1 MNEFIMALEIYHI
14 IILIVVGALVGISIS
29 FIGQTGQGIV
39 LPIILLLTGDV
50 FLAIAINLL
59 NDVIT
64 SAAVSIGYLRKKKF
78 AIRIDILI
86 VIVVAIMISFLGVY
100 ILMTTALGSIFG
112 WFIPAF
118 IMVLGLLFLKRGFPT
133 HESVK
138 KMIQNL
144 ARKTLKT
151 EKNEEGITELN
162 KKIEEQLITETNS
175 IEGFISRGS
184 RMFYILALGFGILIG
199 LNSGLF
205 GASSGL
211 IFVLVLVILYGYP
224 LKKGVGT
231 ALILSIV
238 IGSCTF
244 LFYQILGLT
253 VKGQLFLHLELS
265 LYLAIGSIIS
275 GIITSIY
282 VQKLSAITMGRAVGF
297 VIFILGSLALV
308 FFFIT

>member
-1 MNEFIMALEIYHI
+1 MFIMALEFFQV
-14 IILIVVGALVGISIS
+14 IILIVVGGLVGISIS

-86 VIVVAIMISFLGVY
+86 VIVVAIMTSFLGVY
-100 ILMTTALGSIFG
+100 VLMTTALGSIFG

-138 KMIQNL
+138 NMIQNL
-144 ARKTLKT
+144 ARKTVKT
-151 EKNEEGITELN
+151 EKDEKGISELN
-162 KKIEEQLITETNS
+162 KKVEEQLITETNF

-184 RMFYILALGFGILIG
+184 RMFYILALGFGVLIG

-211 IFVLVLVILYGYP
+211 IFVLALVILYGYP

-253 VKGQLFLHLELS
+253 IKGQLFLNFELS
-265 LYLAIGSIIS
+265 LYLALGSIIS
-275 GIITSIY
+275 GIIMSTY
-282 VQKLSAITMGRAVGF
+282 VQKLSAKTMGRAVGF
-297 VIFILGSLALV
+297 IIFILASLSLV